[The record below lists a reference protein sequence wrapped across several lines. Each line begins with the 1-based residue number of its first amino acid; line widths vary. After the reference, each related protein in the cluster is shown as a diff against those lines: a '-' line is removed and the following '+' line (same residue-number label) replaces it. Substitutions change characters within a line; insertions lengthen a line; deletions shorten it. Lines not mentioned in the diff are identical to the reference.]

1 MHPQDGR
8 VVSNF
13 IVQAL
18 QGRPITVYGDGTQTR
33 SFCYVD
39 DLIDGFLRLMA
50 TDPSV
55 TGPVN
60 LGNPK
65 EFTIRQLAD
74 VIRDVVGS
82 AVPIVELPLPRDDP
96 RQRQPDITLARAL
109 IGWEP
114 TIQLRQGIEATVAYF
129 DQLLSSSKPDRS
141 QPELRQVV

>member
-96 RQRQPDITLARAL
+96 RQRQPDITLARTL

-129 DQLLSSSKPDRS
+129 DQLLSSKPDRS

>member
-1 MHPQDGR
+1 
-8 VVSNF
+8 
-13 IVQAL
+13 
-18 QGRPITVYGDGTQTR
+18 
-33 SFCYVD
+33 
-39 DLIDGFLRLMA
+39 MA

-109 IGWEP
+109 IDWEP